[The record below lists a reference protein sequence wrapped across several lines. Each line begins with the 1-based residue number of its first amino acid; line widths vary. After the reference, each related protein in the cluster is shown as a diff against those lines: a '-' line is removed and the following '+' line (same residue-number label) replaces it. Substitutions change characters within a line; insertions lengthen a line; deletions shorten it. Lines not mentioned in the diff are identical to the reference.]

1 MTVLSFLESSLQDL
15 KFGDQWQRFNFD
27 SLEFSFTFI
36 NIKTNL
42 LNDAEF
48 TRLHSFRI
56 IQDGS
61 VLGLFTAGAAETY
74 LLLFSR
80 LGHHSLIGV

>member
-15 KFGDQWQRFNFD
+15 KFGDQWQRFDFD
-27 SLEFSFTFI
+27 SLEFAFI

-48 TRLHSFRI
+48 TRLHSFRME
-56 IQDGS
+56 QDGS

-80 LGHHSLIGV
+80 LGHHSLIRV